1 MLNETAPIAIVGAGP
16 VGIALALRLASL
28 GIRSILMDGKPQQ
41 IKQGSKACL
50 IQGDVLEVLDKF
62 GCGEQI
68 GREGIAWRV
77 GHTYIRNREI
87 LRVEYPERPG
97 YGEFVNISQY
107 RIEQIML
114 EQLADEP
121 LCDLRWG
128 HKVTHIQNSGD
139 GARLMVE
146 TRDGT
151 RDMDFRYV
159 VGCDGIRSS
168 IRKAIGVRWI
178 GYTHKDRFLITDIYV
193 KLPLKKERHFHF
205 DPHFNRGRQLVMHPQ
220 PDDMWRIDWQLPPSA
235 DIEMEKETG
244 ALDRRIRSVIG
255 DEVEY
260 KIDWM
265 STYRFNQRVAE
276 HFRVGSVFLAGDAAH
291 ALPPYGSRGMNSGIQ
306 DADNLAW
313 KLAAVLQGRAAEQ
326 LLDSYHEERYRA
338 ACENLHVTEATI
350 RFMAPPT
357 PAHRALR
364 NLLLWVSERIPVA
377 RKLLNSGKMAEPHRY
392 LESPLIAAPN
402 ADPLIGAFAPDLPV
416 EGSRGEARLRR
427 CFGSGFTA
435 LAFCR
440 KAMDV
445 ATLADCWRAMT
456 ASYGVRVLA
465 LLPKGMEIGEL
476 PEGIDTAL
484 YDASRPEA
492 YASASD
498 GWILVRPDGHIAVVG
513 DLTDQAAALRKFLTA
528 SGYGRNAPPSP
539 ALRHHTHAPHPAA
552 TAAE

>member
-16 VGIALALRLASL
+16 VGIALALRLASF
-28 GIRSILMDGKPQQ
+28 GIRSVLMDGKPHQ

-50 IQGDVLEVLDKF
+50 IQGDVLEVLDRF

-87 LRVEYPERPG
+87 SRKEYPERPG
-97 YGEFVNISQY
+97 YGEFVNISQH

-114 EQLADEP
+114 EKLADEP

-128 HKVTHIQNSGD
+128 HKVTHIQNSDD
-139 GARLMVE
+139 GACLTVE
-146 TRDGT
+146 TTEGT
-151 RDMDFRYV
+151 RDMAFRYV

-168 IRKAIGVRWI
+168 IRRAIDVRWT

-255 DEVEY
+255 NEAEY
-260 KIDWM
+260 KIDWL

-313 KLAAVLQGRAAEQ
+313 KLAAVLQGRAEED

-338 ACENLHVTEATI
+338 ACENLRVTEATI
-350 RFMAPPT
+350 RFMVPPT
-357 PAHRALR
+357 AVHKAWRD
-364 NLLLWVSERIPVA
+364 LLLWVSERIPAA
-377 RKLLNSGKMAEPHRY
+377 RKLLNSGKMAEPFRY

-402 ADPLIGAFAPDLPV
+402 AGPLIGAFAPDLPV
-416 EGSRGEARLRR
+416 EGGRGETRLRR
-427 CFGSGFTA
+427 CFGPDFTV

-440 KAMDV
+440 NAMDV
-445 ATLADCWRAMT
+445 ATLADCWRT
-456 ASYGVRVLA
+456 ITSSHGVRVLA
-465 LLPKGMEIGEL
+465 LLPKGVEIGEL

-484 YDASRPEA
+484 YDASQAQA
-492 YASASD
+492 YASTSD
-498 GWILVRPDGHIAVVG
+498 GWILVRPDGHIAAVG
-513 DLTDQAAALRKFLTA
+513 ELADHAAARRKFVIA
-528 SGYGRNAPPSP
+528 SGYGCNAPPSP
-539 ALRHHTHAPHPAA
+539 VLRHPTHAPLSAA